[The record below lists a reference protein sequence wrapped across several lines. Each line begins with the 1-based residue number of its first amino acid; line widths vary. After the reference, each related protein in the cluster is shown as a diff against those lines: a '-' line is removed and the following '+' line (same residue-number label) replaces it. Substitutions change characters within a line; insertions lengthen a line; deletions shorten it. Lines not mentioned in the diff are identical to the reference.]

1 MKYGELKISGCSPL
15 IFSKG
20 LGVPTDEIT
29 RLCIQTTWKPT
40 GQPPYRFAIAHETK
54 VHTLK
59 RRIKLLAIFT
69 KVPVEIEKYSK
80 NNYLCSPIN
89 GGYSSGG

>member
-1 MKYGELKISGCSPL
+1 MKYGELKISGLRPL

-59 RRIKLLAIFT
+59 RCFFVFIKSHRLRSAKT
-69 KVPVEIEKYSK
+69 AVK
-80 NNYLCSPIN
+80 N
-89 GGYSSGG
+89 